1 MQAIE
6 IQADITPEGNI
17 TLPSPYKSLYGR
29 QARLIVLV
37 EEIATSGESLA
48 KDPVQAVQEQ
58 LRDDPSGESLNHGM
72 DKVWDAWREFS
83 AEVEEGGAFNQALL
97 ISRIQSAMPSVIAI
111 YALGERI
118 EKGAGTLGVPL
129 ELAILLEGEA
139 DPVALWSLAKELSS
153 LAHCRV
159 ELLDLR
165 VSATQLQYQVVTT
178 AERWWSSNPR
188 AGLFEC
194 FVLSEKSALD
204 EARPSL
210 GSPILPTLAEFDPAD
225 LEMDHPFS
233 C

>member
-17 TLPSPYKSLYGR
+17 SLPSPYKNLYGR
-29 QARLIVLV
+29 QARLILLV

-48 KDPVQAVQEQ
+48 KDPVQAVHEQ
-58 LRDDPSGESLNHGM
+58 LREDPSGERLTHEM
-72 DKVWDAWREFS
+72 DKVWDAWRELS
-83 AEVEEGGAFNQALL
+83 GEGEEEEIFNQALL
-97 ISRIQSAMPSVIAI
+97 ISRIQAALPSVIAI

-118 EKGAGTLGVPL
+118 EKGSGTLGVPL
-129 ELAILLEGEA
+129 ELAILMEGEA
-139 DPVALWSLAKELSS
+139 EPLALWSLSKELSTI
-153 LAHCRV
+153 AHCRV

-165 VSATQLQYQVVTT
+165 VSAIPLQYQVVTT

-204 EARPSL
+204 ESRPSL

-225 LEMDHPFS
+225 LE
-233 C
+233 